1 MVTLFCAIVGEAES
15 AFPVD
20 IDASLSVGDLKDAI
34 KAKKPNDLK
43 DVDADKLQ
51 LFLAKKGDR
60 WLPDD
65 DTLDAVLQSGDDTSY
80 VKMRASWK
88 LNKPSLF
95 GPNVSL
101 GEDVI
106 HVLVVVPDGAGGSAN
121 ETSTLAQMSAKIDDL
136 HKQAI
141 GKRKYVH
148 SEVTSTQGRQL
159 LNDLDIRVEFVRTV
173 PFAAGEG
180 SSVGPYEWKR
190 VTIENGEEVVL

>member
-1 MVTLFCAIVGEAES
+1 MVKLFCAIFGVAGSAFEVNIDGAES
-15 AFPVD
+15 VA
-20 IDASLSVGDLKDAI
+20 ALKKAI
-34 KAKKPNDLK
+34 KDQSDGLITDPWT
-43 DVDADKLQ
+43 KLQ

-106 HVLVVVPDGAGGSAN
+106 HVLVVVPDGAGGSAS